1 MPIGLHIRV
10 AIEGPVCR
18 APGLLPRRAPTLMS
32 GLLVRPARRLHG
44 SLRVPG
50 DKSISHR
57 ALMLAAVGEGE
68 CSIQGLSSSL
78 DVRATRAALQCLR
91 ATISDSHPQVEDEV
105 RSSRAFDFQI
115 LVRGRGWEGLAA
127 PTEVLDCANSG
138 TTARTLLG
146 VLAGRPLQAT
156 LDGDASLRG
165 RPMLRVVE
173 PLRSMGA
180 GIEGPGGGDRL
191 PLVIRGGPLTGI
203 EHRLAVASA
212 QVKTALI
219 LAGLQAAG
227 ETRISEPHPSRD
239 HTERLLAHLGVQI
252 DRDINQLVVRS
263 TNIRNVSSL
272 SIPGDLSSAAFLLVA
287 GSLLPGSEVRVEEVG
302 LNPTRTGIL
311 DVLRSFGADVRVADA
326 RESCGEPRGTVVVRA
341 GDRRPLTLGAEDV
354 PRTLDELPLVA
365 VLGALAEG
373 ETVIHG
379 AAELRVK
386 ESDRISAIA
395 RGLAAMGARIDALP
409 DGLAVHGPCRLRGAS
424 VDAGGDHRIAMAL
437 AVAALAAEGET
448 SIEGWESVAVSYP
461 EFERDLEALLE
472 R

>member
-1 MPIGLHIRV
+1 
-10 AIEGPVCR
+10 
-18 APGLLPRRAPTLMS
+18 
-32 GLLVRPARRLHG
+32 
-44 SLRVPG
+44 
-50 DKSISHR
+50 
-57 ALMLAAVGEGE
+57 
-68 CSIQGLSSSL
+68 
-78 DVRATRAALQCLR
+78 
-91 ATISDSHPQVEDEV
+91 
-105 RSSRAFDFQI
+105 
-115 LVRGRGWEGLAA
+115 
-127 PTEVLDCANSG
+127 
-138 TTARTLLG
+138 
-146 VLAGRPLQAT
+146 
-156 LDGDASLRG
+156 
-165 RPMLRVVE
+165 
-173 PLRSMGA
+173 MGA